1 MTTKELKKIKKIL
14 SDVNSAINEFDIVF
28 IIDATGSM
36 SSYIEAAKCEAK
48 NISEELSKKFPD
60 MDFQYGYV
68 FYRDPIDSKGD
79 KHEII
84 NLTNDV
90 NSLPEQISKIA
101 AYGGGDLPEDWVGA
115 YKKVNEEIN
124 WRNGNKAIFH
134 LADAG
139 AHGKLFSTDDHYP
152 DEEQKLINELE
163 ILSTKKIKI
172 FGFVIEEA
180 ARNSFEE
187 CKKIYQSKGGAF
199 EIYNFEKPK
208 VSITSNSLF
217 GCPIHEEKYE
227 KKDINKIDSLFYKNS
242 SNSEGL
248 FSNNNSGGLFGN
260 NNSSNNLFF
269 YNNNKNTG
277 SLFGKCD
284 NDNNKVNNTLGEN
297 NIKNTGSLFGN
308 ISNYNK
314 VNNIFGD
321 NNKNKNNGSLFGNI
335 SNDNKVNNIFDFNF
349 NKNTGSLFG
358 NISNNNKVNNIIDD
372 NNNKK
377 TGSLF
382 GNSSNDNNKVN
393 NIIDDNNNKN
403 CNSLFQNNN
412 SNKNSVNLSNNNTN
426 SYNNKSDSLFNRIDD
441 KKNNSS
447 SLFGN
452 SNSIYNNFQS
462 TINSQFRNLVV
473 DSIQNMSNK

>member
-1 MTTKELKKIKKIL
+1 MTTKELKTIKKIL
-14 SDVNSAINEFDIVF
+14 SDVNSSINEFDIVF
-28 IIDATGSM
+28 IIDSTGSM
-36 SSYIEAAKCEAK
+36 SSYIEAAKSEAK

-139 AHGKLFSTDDHYP
+139 AHGKLFSKGDCYP

-172 FGFVIEEA
+172 FGFVIEET

-269 YNNNKNTG
+269 YNNKNTG

-284 NDNNKVNNTLGEN
+284 NDNNKVNNTLGDN
-297 NIKNTGSLFGN
+297 NNKNTGSLFGN

-335 SNDNKVNNIFDFNF
+335 SKDNKVNNIFDFNF
-349 NKNTGSLFG
+349 
-358 NISNNNKVNNIIDD
+358 
-372 NNNKK
+372 
-377 TGSLF
+377 
-382 GNSSNDNNKVN
+382 
-393 NIIDDNNNKN
+393 NKN

-426 SYNNKSDSLFNRIDD
+426 SYNNKSDSLFNRIND

-447 SLFGN
+447 CLFGN

>member
-36 SSYIEAAKCEAK
+36 SSYIEAAKSEAK

-208 VSITSNSLF
+208 ASITGCSSLF
-217 GCPIHEEKYE
+217 GYPIIH
-227 KKDINKIDSLFYKNS
+227 KIDSLFYKNS

-284 NDNNKVNNTLGEN
+284 NDNKVNNVFGYHN
-297 NIKNTGSLFGN
+297 NKNAGSLFGN
-308 ISNYNK
+308 SC
-314 VNNIFGD
+314 
-321 NNKNKNNGSLFGNI
+321 
-335 SNDNKVNNIFDFNF
+335 NDNKVNNIF
-349 NKNTGSLFG
+349 GY
-358 NISNNNKVNNIIDD
+358 NNNKN
-372 NNNKK
+372 

-403 CNSLFQNNN
+403 
-412 SNKNSVNLSNNNTN
+412 
-426 SYNNKSDSLFNRIDD
+426 
-441 KKNNSS
+441 
-447 SLFGN
+447 
-452 SNSIYNNFQS
+452 
-462 TINSQFRNLVV
+462 
-473 DSIQNMSNK
+473 

>member
-36 SSYIEAAKCEAK
+36 SSYIEAAKSEAK

-180 ARNSFEE
+180 ARNSFEQ

-208 VSITSNSLF
+208 ASITGCSSLF
-217 GCPIHEEKYE
+217 GYPIIH
-227 KKDINKIDSLFYKNS
+227 KIDSLFYKNS

-248 FSNNNSGGLFGN
+248 FGNNNSGSKIENNNSGVLFGYI
-260 NNSSNNLFF
+260 NSSNNIFDDH
-269 YNNNKNTG
+269 NNKSSN
-277 SLFGKCD
+277 SLFGNCD
-284 NDNNKVNNTLGEN
+284 NDNNKVNNTFDDN
-297 NIKNTGSLFGN
+297 NNKKTCSLFGN
-308 ISNYNK
+308 NSNDNNK

-321 NNKNKNNGSLFGNI
+321 NNS
-335 SNDNKVNNIFDFNF
+335 
-349 NKNTGSLFG
+349 
-358 NISNNNKVNNIIDD
+358 
-372 NNNKK
+372 
-377 TGSLF
+377 
-382 GNSSNDNNKVN
+382 
-393 NIIDDNNNKN
+393 KN

-412 SNKNSVNLSNNNTN
+412 SNKNSVNLSNNNNN
-426 SYNNKSDSLFNRIDD
+426 SYNNKSNSLFNRIDD
-441 KKNNSS
+441 KKNNNS

-452 SNSIYNNFQS
+452 CNSTYNNFQS
-462 TINSQFRNLVV
+462 TINSRFRNMVV

>member
-1 MTTKELKKIKKIL
+1 MKYCYNRLLNT
-14 SDVNSAINEFDIVF
+14 
-28 IIDATGSM
+28 
-36 SSYIEAAKCEAK
+36 K

-172 FGFVIEEA
+172 FGFIIEEA
-180 ARNSFEE
+180 ARNSFEQ

-208 VSITSNSLF
+208 VSITGYSSLF
-217 GCPIHEEKYE
+217 GCPTHEERHE
-227 KKDINKIDSLFYKNS
+227 SKDIHKIDSLFYKNS

-248 FSNNNSGGLFGN
+248 FGNNNSESKIGNNNSGVLFGYI
-260 NNSSNNLFF
+260 NSSNN
-269 YNNNKNTG
+269 
-277 SLFGKCD
+277 
-284 NDNNKVNNTLGEN
+284 
-297 NIKNTGSLFGN
+297 
-308 ISNYNK
+308 
-314 VNNIFGD
+314 
-321 NNKNKNNGSLFGNI
+321 
-335 SNDNKVNNIFDFNF
+335 IFD
-349 NKNTGSLFG
+349 
-358 NISNNNKVNNIIDD
+358 DH
-372 NNNKK
+372 
-377 TGSLF
+377 
-382 GNSSNDNNKVN
+382 
-393 NIIDDNNNKN
+393 
-403 CNSLFQNNN
+403 
-412 SNKNSVNLSNNNTN
+412 
-426 SYNNKSDSLFNRIDD
+426 NNKSSKI
-441 KKNNSS
+441 
-447 SLFGN
+447 
-452 SNSIYNNFQS
+452 
-462 TINSQFRNLVV
+462 TI
-473 DSIQNMSNK
+473 I

>member
-1 MTTKELKKIKKIL
+1 MTTKELKTIKKIL
-14 SDVNSAINEFDIVF
+14 SDVNSSINEFDIVF
-28 IIDATGSM
+28 IIDSTGSM
-36 SSYIEAAKCEAK
+36 SSYIEAAKSEAK

-139 AHGKLFSTDDHYP
+139 AHGKLFSKGDCYP

-187 CKKIYQSKGGAF
+187 CKKLYQSKGGAF

-208 VSITSNSLF
+208 ISITSNSLF

-269 YNNNKNTG
+269 YNNKNTG

-284 NDNNKVNNTLGEN
+284 NDNNKVNNTLGDN
-297 NIKNTGSLFGN
+297 NNKNTGSLFGN

-335 SNDNKVNNIFDFNF
+335 SKDNKVNNIFDFNF
-349 NKNTGSLFG
+349 
-358 NISNNNKVNNIIDD
+358 
-372 NNNKK
+372 
-377 TGSLF
+377 
-382 GNSSNDNNKVN
+382 
-393 NIIDDNNNKN
+393 NKN

>member
-36 SSYIEAAKCEAK
+36 SSYIEAAKSEAK

-139 AHGKLFSTDDHYP
+139 AHGKLFSKGDCYP

-284 NDNNKVNNTLGEN
+284 NDNNKVNNTLG
-297 NIKNTGSLFGN
+297 
-308 ISNYNK
+308 
-314 VNNIFGD
+314 D
-321 NNKNKNNGSLFGNI
+321 NN
-335 SNDNKVNNIFDFNF
+335 